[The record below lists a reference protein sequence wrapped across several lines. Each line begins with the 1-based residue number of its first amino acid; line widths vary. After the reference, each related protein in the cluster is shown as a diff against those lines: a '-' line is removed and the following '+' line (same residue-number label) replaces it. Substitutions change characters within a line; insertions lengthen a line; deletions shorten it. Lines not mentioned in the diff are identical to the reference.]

1 MSKTKEAEKSFYELL
16 ITELPIIIT
25 FSAFIIFRSFYSK
38 LSTIEIF
45 VIFFILLPL
54 SSLTRFLTINFI
66 TKSEIDNLKL
76 MRYLAFSGI
85 PSYSVV
91 FIITLLVTQAIF
103 GKISLLEIILL
114 TIAFLSATVILSLLS
129 LGILIDEYFDPRKSR
144 QGIDIVKIPVIV
156 TVFSFI
162 ASIAIIFSIVLT
174 NAYLKTNFSIFE
186 LIILNVLVALSV
198 YITSK
203 KIYSTVEKDIAK
215 IRKLLLEKD
224 NNSSEQ
230 KDIEMYSEE
239 LKELQ
244 KVIQRIEADYKL
256 KNSITRKVINNSK
269 EELQKI
275 KENLSKLLETI
286 EKYQKSNI
294 ETTSLRYTLNG
305 ISTNLANSIESL
317 ESIQSELI
325 QIKRDEK
332 VDYIKKILEH
342 LTEEREAKTK
352 IIETLNSVQEN
363 LKKVQDKLS
372 ILYRDIPNFINNT
385 DKIYNLVE
393 EIRNIGFKLNN
404 LSVTLD
410 IELAKTKYEKQK
422 LSVISG
428 EIRKISETI
437 SKILSTIKVSE
448 VENHKVTTEVSSLLD
463 SFSSLD
469 TTIKEL
475 AKTTS
480 ESLENIKKSLATLST
495 ISERFST
502 LTSSIDTTGEEINSI
517 TSSLIKLNY
526 ILPESKKDISSFNE
540 LTKKMLEGIPE
551 LKTEIEEKIKEI
563 NQVIK
568 ELEL

>member
-38 LSTIEIF
+38 LPTIEIF
-45 VIFFILLPL
+45 VILFILLPL
-54 SSLTRFLTINFI
+54 SSLARFLTINFI

-76 MRYLAFSGI
+76 MHYLAFSGI

-91 FIITLLVTQAIF
+91 FFITLLVTQAIF

-114 TIAFLSATVILSLLS
+114 TTAFLSVTVILSLLS

-156 TVFSFI
+156 TVLSFI

-198 YITSK
+198 YITLK

-224 NNSSEQ
+224 NNSLEQ

-275 KENLSKLLETI
+275 KENFSNLLETI

-448 VENHKVTTEVSSLLD
+448 VETHKVTTEVSSLLD

-480 ESLENIKKSLATLST
+480 ESLETIKKSLATLST

-517 TSSLIKLNY
+517 TSSLLKLNY
-526 ILPESKKDISSFNE
+526 FLLESKKDISSFNE
-540 LTKKMLEGIPE
+540 LIKKMLEGIPE

>member
-45 VIFFILLPL
+45 VILFILLPL
-54 SSLTRFLTINFI
+54 SSLARFLTINFI

-114 TIAFLSATVILSLLS
+114 TTAFLSATVILSLLS

-198 YITSK
+198 YITLK

-385 DKIYNLVE
+385 NKIYNLVE

-448 VENHKVTTEVSSLLD
+448 VENHKVTTDVSLLLD

-502 LTSSIDTTGEEINSI
+502 LTSSIDTTEEEINSI
-517 TSSLIKLNY
+517 TSSLLKLNY

-540 LTKKMLEGIPE
+540 LIKKILESTPE